1 MATIFDYVTSANIV
15 SYWNSLQERQ
25 AENLLGEELFP
36 AAQKRGLKLDWIYG
50 AGGLPVVLLP
60 SAYDVVALK
69 RDRIGF
75 SEVSTKMPFFKESMY
90 IDEELRQELNMV
102 LETGNRKYINMVM
115 NNIMKDTTVLLAGAK
130 AQRERMRMMLLTT
143 GGISIAANGQNY
155 DYDYGMKDYQKV
167 TVKKSWS
174 DPKASI
180 LEDIE
185 EWQGAIEDVTGV
197 KPTRAVVSAKT
208 YNYFRNNEELKY
220 WHFRNT
226 INAPISTQEALAVIK
241 KEKDLTIVKYPN
253 KYVDETGAVKQ
264 YVPDDTLSMFP
275 AGPLGTSWFGTT
287 PEQSDL
293 MSGSAANVTITDTGV
308 AVTTSKKVD
317 PVNVDTKVSMIFL
330 PSFEQIS
337 NVIIAD
343 LKADE
348 SAG

>member
-1 MATIFDYVTSANIV
+1 MATIYEYVTSDNIV
-15 SYWNSLQERQ
+15 SYWNRLQERQ
-25 AENLLGEELFP
+25 ADNLLGEELFP

-102 LETGNRKYINMVM
+102 LESGNRQYINMVM
-115 NNIMKDTTVLLAGAK
+115 NNIFKDTTVLLDGAK

-155 DYDYGMKDYQKV
+155 DYDYGMKDHQKV

-174 DPKASI
+174 DPKAPI
-180 LEDIE
+180 LDDIE
-185 EWQGAIEDVTGV
+185 EWQRTIEDTTGV
-197 KPTRAVVSAKT
+197 KPTRAVVSSKT
-208 YNYFRNNEELKY
+208 YDYFRKNEEIKY

-226 INAPISTQEALAVIK
+226 IDAPISTEEALAVVK
-241 KEKDLTIVKYPN
+241 KEKGLTIVKYPN
-253 KYVDETGAVKQ
+253 KYIDEAGNVKQ
-264 YVPDDTLSMFP
+264 YVPDDTMSMFP
-275 AGPLGTSWFGTT
+275 SGKLGTSWFGTT

-308 AVTTSKKVD
+308 AVTTVKKTD

-330 PSFEQIS
+330 PSFEQIP

-343 LKADE
+343 LKAE
-348 SAG
+348 ATGG

>member
-1 MATIFDYVTSANIV
+1 MATIYDFMTSGNLV
-15 SYWNSLQERQ
+15 SYWNRLQEAQ
-25 AENLLGEELFP
+25 ARNLLGEELFP
-36 AAQKRGLKLDWIYG
+36 AAQKLGLKLDWIYG

-90 IDEELRQELNMV
+90 IDEELRQQLNMV
-102 LETGNRKYINMVM
+102 LETGNRAYIQMVM
-115 NNIMKDTTVLLAGAK
+115 NNIFKDTVVLLDGAK

-143 GGISIAANGQNY
+143 GGISISANGQNY

-174 DPKASI
+174 DPSASI

-185 EWQGAIEDVTGV
+185 EWQRTVEETTGV

-208 YNYFRNNEELKY
+208 YDYFAKNQELKY
-220 WHFRNT
+220 WFFRNT
-226 INAPISTQEALAVIK
+226 INAPISTEEALGVIK
-241 KEKDLTIVKYPN
+241 REKGLTIKKYPN
-253 KYVDETGAVKQ
+253 KYIDEQGNTKQ
-264 YVPDDTLSMFP
+264 YIPDDTLSMFP
-275 AGPLGTSWFGTT
+275 TGNLGTSWFGTT

-293 MSGSAANVTITDTGV
+293 MRGSAANVTITDTGV
-308 AVTTSKKVD
+308 AVTTVKKTD

-330 PSFEQIS
+330 PSFEQIA

-343 LKADE
+343 LKAP
-348 SAG
+348 AQPT